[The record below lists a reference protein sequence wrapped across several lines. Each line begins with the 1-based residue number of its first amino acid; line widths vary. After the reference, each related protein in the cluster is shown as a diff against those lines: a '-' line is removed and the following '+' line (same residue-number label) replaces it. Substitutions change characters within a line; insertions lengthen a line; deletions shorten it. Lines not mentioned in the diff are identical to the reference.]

1 MRSYLLQN
9 VVLELVQD
17 VRLLDSS
24 ALILKDLYWILGEYI
39 SELKVT
45 QNDDSD
51 DDSDSDSDEEN
62 TQVMV
67 LDIDKKIKVFNT
79 LINHQIDKKLGLTSN
94 IHFPV
99 SAKLINLHFTSVVA
113 VLIQALVKLYN
124 GIATDYINNFATTN
138 GQLPFKNITN
148 YAITCID

>member
-1 MRSYLLQN
+1 M
-9 VVLELVQD
+9 
-17 VRLLDSS
+17 
-24 ALILKDLYWILGEYI
+24 GEYI

-94 IHFPV
+94 IHFQYQQN
-99 SAKLINLHFTSVVA
+99 SSIYILH
-113 VLIQALVKLYN
+113 QW
-124 GIATDYINNFATTN
+124 
-138 GQLPFKNITN
+138 
-148 YAITCID
+148 